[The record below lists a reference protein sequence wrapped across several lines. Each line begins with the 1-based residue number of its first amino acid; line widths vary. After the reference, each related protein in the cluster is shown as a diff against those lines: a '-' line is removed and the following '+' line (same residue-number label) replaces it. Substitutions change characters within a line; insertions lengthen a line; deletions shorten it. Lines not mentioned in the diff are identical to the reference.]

1 VSLDEPFDAV
11 IVGSGAAGGMAA
23 YDLCK
28 AGLSVLMLEAGRD
41 YDPGTET
48 PMFISQQRAPLRGST
63 TPDKNNGY
71 YDATVDG
78 GFSVPGEPY
87 TLAQGS
93 EQFSWWRPRMLG
105 GRTNHW
111 GRVALRFGPYDFKPK
126 SRDGLGFDW
135 PIAYEDLAPWY
146 DKVERL
152 VGVTGR
158 AEGIE
163 NTPDSPPG
171 VMLPPPPPRAYEIIL
186 SRVFGKMGMKVA
198 AIRAAIL
205 TKPLNGR
212 AACLYATACT
222 QGCSSRSNFQ
232 STTVLIPDARA
243 SGNLTI
249 VCNALVYQI
258 DVDRSGRATGVSFVD
273 RQTGRHSA
281 IRGKCVVLAAGAF
294 SSARILL
301 NSKSGLFPE
310 GVGNSNGLVGKYIM
324 DTVEFSMQAQIPLL
338 EKLPARN
345 DDGIFTPHIYVPW
358 WLYKEQASGKLGFP
372 RGYHIEPRGGRRMP
386 TIGVGGYVNS
396 ADPIYGHGLR
406 EQVRRKY
413 GSFINLSG
421 EGEMIPNDQTY
432 CDLDPDTKDKWGI
445 PVLRF
450 HWKWSE
456 YEIGQWKHQQ
466 ATFNQVFSLL
476 GGGTVTS
483 GPPEMPTG
491 GAAVH
496 EVGGARM
503 GSSPKDSVVDEYGR
517 CWEVK
522 NVFIL
527 DGATFVSSPDKNPTL
542 TILAIASR
550 GSARIAELAAGN
562 AL

>member
-1 VSLDEPFDAV
+1 MSQGEPFDVV

-23 YDLCK
+23 YELCK
-28 AGLSVLMLEAGRD
+28 GGLSVVMLEAGRD
-41 YDPGTET
+41 YDPGIET
-48 PMFISQQRAPLRGST
+48 PMFISPQNTPLRGAVT
-63 TPDKNNGY
+63 TDKANGY

-87 TLAQGS
+87 TLATGS
-93 EQFSWWRPRMLG
+93 EPFSWWRPRMLG

-111 GRVALRFGPYDFKPK
+111 GRIALRFGSYDFKPR

-135 PIAYEDLAPWY
+135 PLSYEDLAPWY
-146 DKVERL
+146 DRVEKL
-152 VGVTGR
+152 IGVTGQ

-171 VMLPPPPPRAYEIIL
+171 TMLPPPPPRAYEIVL
-186 SRVFGKMGMKVA
+186 SRAFQKMGMKVA

-249 VCNALVYQI
+249 VTNAVVSQI
-258 DVDRSGRATGVSFVD
+258 DVDQNGKATGVSFTD
-273 RQTGRHSA
+273 RTSGRQSG
-281 IRGKCVVLAAGAF
+281 IQGKCVVLAAGAF

-301 NSKSGLFPE
+301 NSKSSSCPDGI
-310 GVGNSNGLVGKYIM
+310 GNSNGLVGKYIM
-324 DTVEFSMQAQIPLL
+324 DTVEFSMQAQIPIL

-358 WLYKEQASGKLGFP
+358 WLYKEQTRGQLDFP

-386 TIGVGGYVNS
+386 TMGVGSYVDAN
-396 ADPIYGHGLR
+396 DPIYGPSLR
-406 EQVRRKY
+406 EHVRRKY
-413 GSFINLSG
+413 GSYISLSG
-421 EGEMIPNDQTY
+421 EGEMIPNDKTY
-432 CDLDPDTKDKWGI
+432 CEIDPDTKDRWGI

-450 HWKWSE
+450 HWKWGE
-456 YEIGQWKHQQ
+456 YEIAQWKHQQ
-466 ATFNQVFSLL
+466 ATFNQMFSLL
-476 GGGTVTS
+476 GGTVTS
-483 GPPEMPTG
+483 GSPEMPTG

-503 GSSPKDSVVDEYGR
+503 GRSSKDAVVDPYGQ

-522 NVFIL
+522 NVFVL

-550 GSARIAELAAGN
+550 GSARIAQLASQN
-562 AL
+562 AF